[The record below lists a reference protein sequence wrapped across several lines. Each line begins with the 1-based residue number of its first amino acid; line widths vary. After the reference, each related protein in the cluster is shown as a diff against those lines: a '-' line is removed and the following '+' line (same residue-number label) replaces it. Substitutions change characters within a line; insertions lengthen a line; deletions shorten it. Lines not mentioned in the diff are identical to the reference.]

1 MLLLRGF
8 TLTTM
13 NNTTLQKLYELYKDA
28 KDQMT
33 RDMIQKQIDQLLHSQ
48 GKQ

>member
-1 MLLLRGF
+1 MLI
-8 TLTTM
+8 TM
-13 NNTTLQKLYELYKDA
+13 SNALQDLYEMYKQATD
-28 KDQMT
+28 KKT

>member
-1 MLLLRGF
+1 ML
-8 TLTTM
+8 TIM
-13 NNTTLQKLYELYKDA
+13 DSQLQELYELYKQATDD
-28 KDQMT
+28 KT

>member
-1 MLLLRGF
+1 MLI
-8 TLTTM
+8 TM
-13 NNTTLQKLYELYKDA
+13 NKELQDLYELYKQTED
-28 KDQMT
+28 KKT

>member
-1 MLLLRGF
+1 MQI
-8 TLTTM
+8 TM
-13 NNTTLQKLYELYKDA
+13 NDTTLKELYELYKET
-28 KDQMT
+28 KDKKI

>member
-1 MLLLRGF
+1 ML
-8 TLTTM
+8 TIM
-13 NNTTLQKLYELYKDA
+13 SDALQELYEMYKQATDD
-28 KDQMT
+28 KT

>member
-1 MLLLRGF
+1 MQI
-8 TLTTM
+8 TM
-13 NNTTLQKLYELYKDA
+13 NDNELQKLYELYKEA
-28 KDQMT
+28 KDKMT